1 MNISRYKIIII
12 VCLAAL
18 STGLYSLFAV
28 DPADVSQL
36 TQGEIGSGNGD
47 DWWVL
52 PLSLFVFTFI
62 LGIVAIAAG
71 IGGGVLFVPIASGF
85 FPIGIDFVRGAGL
98 MVALAGA
105 LSASPALLKKGLANL
120 RLAIPMA
127 LIASASSIVGAKVGL
142 QLPAHLV
149 QIFLGVIIIGIVAIL
164 LLAKKA
170 EFPHVAKEDSLA
182 KKLGIGGTYFEN
194 STGGSVS
201 WKVHRMIPAMFLF
214 VIIGFLAGMFGL
226 GAGWANVPV
235 LNLVLG
241 APLKIAV
248 GTSIFILSLTDT
260 TAAWVYLNNSAII
273 PLIVVPSMAG
283 MMLGT
288 RIGVK
293 VLEKTK
299 PGMIKWAVI
308 VLLGLTGVRSLLKGL
323 GIW

>member
-1 MNISRYKIIII
+1 VNISRYKFLVIFF
-12 VCLAAL
+12 LAA
-18 STGLYSLFAV
+18 SSAGIFSLFAV
-28 DPADVSQL
+28 DPASATEL
-36 TQGEIGSGNGD
+36 TNGEVGPGTD
-47 DWWVL
+47 KAWWVL
-52 PLSLFVFTFI
+52 PLSLFIFTFI

-71 IGGGVLFVPIASGF
+71 IGGGVLFVPIVSGF

-105 LSASPALLKKGLANL
+105 ISASPALLKKGLANL

-127 LIASASSIVGAKVGL
+127 LIASASSIVGAKIGL
-142 QLPAHLV
+142 SLPAHLV
-149 QIFLGVIIIGIVAIL
+149 QIFLGIIIVGIVAIL
-164 LLAKKA
+164 LIAKKS
-170 EFPHVAKEDSLA
+170 EFPQVTKEDTLA
-182 KKLGIGGTYFEN
+182 TKLGIGGTYFEE
-194 STGGSVS
+194 STGASVP
-201 WKVHRMIPAMFLF
+201 WRVHRVVLAMFLF

-299 PGMIKWAVI
+299 PGLIKWGVI
-308 VLLGLTGVRSLLKGL
+308 VLLGLTGIRSLLKGL

>member
-1 MNISRYKIIII
+1 MRIFRFKIFII
-12 VCLAAL
+12 VCLAAF
-18 STGLYSLFAV
+18 SVGIFSLFAV
-28 DPADVSQL
+28 DASDVTQL
-36 TQGEIGSGNGD
+36 TNEVAGTD
-47 DWWVL
+47 KAWWIL
-52 PLSLFVFTFI
+52 PLTLFVFTFI

-71 IGGGVLFVPIASGF
+71 IGGGVLFVPIVSGF

-127 LIASASSIVGAKVGL
+127 LIASASSIVGAKIGL

-149 QIFLGVIIIGIVAIL
+149 QIFLGIIIVGIVFIL
-164 LLAKKA
+164 LLAKKS
-170 EFPHVAKEDSLA
+170 EFPHVAKEDSLG
-182 KKLGIGGTYFEN
+182 KKLGIGGTYLEE
-194 STGGSVS
+194 STGKNVA
-201 WKVHRMIPAMFLF
+201 WKVHRVIPAMFLF

-283 MMLGT
+283 MMIGT

-299 PGMIKWAVI
+299 PGLIKWGVI
-308 VLLGLTGVRSLLKGL
+308 ILLGLTGIRSLLKGL
-323 GIW
+323 GVW